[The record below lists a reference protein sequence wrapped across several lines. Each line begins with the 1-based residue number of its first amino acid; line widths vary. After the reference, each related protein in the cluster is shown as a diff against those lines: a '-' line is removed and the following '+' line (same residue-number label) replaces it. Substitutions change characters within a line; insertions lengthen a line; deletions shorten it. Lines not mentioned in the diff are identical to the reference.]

1 MTNENTNN
9 MPAAP
14 AAAATARKHPSVQR
28 IIDAMCG
35 RLNAYNANPA
45 EAEAAEA
52 AACGGAAR
60 GPAPAASPPAAGG
73 M

>member
-1 MTNENTNN
+1 MTTENNN

-14 AAAATARKHPSVQR
+14 AAAAGTARKHPSVQR
-28 IIDAMCG
+28 IVDAMCG

-45 EAEAAEA
+45 EADAQEAADI
-52 AACGGAAR
+52 GGAAR
-60 GPAPAASPPAAGG
+60 GPAPAAAPPAAGG